1 MRKTARKMAKTMSE
15 LQFQGHR
22 MSSQGKLKDIPKKTN
37 CAQKSTTPK
46 NGKFAVT
53 RSRKVLRTLG
63 VQTFL
68 AAGWSVA
75 SEQGM
80 MWFEWSEQSGC
91 SPGWRRGWSQKV
103 WGP

>member
-1 MRKTARKMAKTMSE
+1 MYDISTAISRKTT
-15 LQFQGHR
+15 
-22 MSSQGKLKDIPKKTN
+22 SSQLGEMKHIPKNTN

-68 AAGWSVA
+68 AAGLSVA

-80 MWFEWSEQSGC
+80 MWFGWPEQSGC
-91 SPGWRRGWSQKV
+91 SPG
-103 WGP
+103 